1 MNNIRKYGGVWV
13 IFFDIFTIAKVFNL
27 LYLWLEHNIIDHILS
42 FSRTFGNM
50 LVLIS
55 VVIFLLILAYITIKH
70 LKKLP
75 KFYLIEVTDVFGND
89 IILEGIRTKFRTYD
103 AAKSYSEFY
112 SEIYKKQ
119 YKFNVIG
126 SNQRHELGFLSV
138 ISLSQK
144 AFKSNKNNF

>member
-1 MNNIRKYGGVWV
+1 M
-13 IFFDIFTIAKVFNL
+13 
-27 LYLWLEHNIIDHILS
+27 WLEHNIIDHILN
-42 FSRTFGNM
+42 FSRTFGNI
-50 LVLIS
+50 LVLIG

-75 KFYLIEVTDVFGND
+75 KFYIIEVTDVFGNN

-112 SEIYKKQ
+112 SDIYKKQ

-126 SNQRHELGFLSV
+126 SNQRLEVGFLNI
-138 ISLSQK
+138 ISSSHK
-144 AFKSNKNNF
+144 DFKSNRNNS

>member
-1 MNNIRKYGGVWV
+1 MG
-13 IFFDIFTIAKVFNL
+13 
-27 LYLWLEHNIIDHILS
+27 

-50 LVLIS
+50 LVLVS
-55 VVIFLLILAYITIKH
+55 VVVFLLILAYITIKH

-75 KFYLIEVTDVFGND
+75 KFYLIEVTDVFGNN

-112 SEIYKKQ
+112 SDIYKKQ

-126 SNQRHELGFLSV
+126 SNQRYELGFLSI
-138 ISLSQK
+138 ISSSK
-144 AFKSNKNNF
+144 TFKSNRNNS